1 MRVILILADDKKQ
14 GGYMDRRQLEYQR
27 KLREKVRKQKERK
40 RRRALARR
48 FFIITVILYIFIIL
62 AILFFFSI
70 SLRSCKKEEPKH
82 DIAIE
87 HNEDEIEVIKKK
99 QLYYDDT
106 FYIPLSAIEMLT
118 SIKVTG
124 DSNNIS
130 FILNANEE
138 FAKFTL
144 GTHYA
149 EVNANKVELSN
160 KSLMVDGE
168 LYLPFDF
175 FTEHMQGFN
184 VEINE
189 NDSTY
194 NISLSEDT
202 APQFILKAPKETKP
216 IEEKEYIKVTESPIE
231 FKLDLS
237 SYEEYMNPA
246 DRDAYLF
253 IVSAEHPLTKDY
265 VPVDLTG
272 SIYTRSDRETRMLT
286 KYACLALEAFLK
298 EGEANGIYG
307 VTVTSAYRSYE
318 YQEELFQQEILI
330 EGSAEE
336 AAKDVNP
343 PGISEHQTGLAVD
356 MHNMSSA
363 SVAFGDTKEAKWLAE
378 NAHKFGYIL
387 RYPDNKTDITGI
399 NYEPWHFRY
408 VGRYH
413 ATKMNELDMCLE
425 EYVEYIN
432 Q

>member
-1 MRVILILADDKKQ
+1 MDKKQ
-14 GGYMDRRQLEYQR
+14 LETQRR
-27 KLREKVRKQKERK
+27 LREKARKQKERRRK
-40 RRRALARR
+40 RVLAKR
-48 FFIITVILYIFIIL
+48 FFILTVILYIFIIL
-62 AILFFFSI
+62 AILFVFSI

-82 DIAIE
+82 DIVIE
-87 HNEDEIEVIKKK
+87 QNEDSKEVLKKN
-99 QLYYDDT
+99 QLYFDEE
-106 FYIPLSAIEMLT
+106 FYIPLSAIEKLS

-124 DSNNIS
+124 DKDNLS
-130 FILNANEE
+130 FIFDINGE
-138 FAKFTL
+138 FAKFVI
-144 GTHYA
+144 GTTDA
-149 EVNANKVELSN
+149 EVNSNKIELSH

-175 FTEHMQGFN
+175 FSDYMRGFDLSIDEETGTYTVALSPD
-184 VEINE
+184 VE
-189 NDSTY
+189 
-194 NISLSEDT
+194 
-202 APQFILKAPKETKP
+202 PQFILKAPKKTEP
-216 IEEKEYIKVTESPIE
+216 IEENVVTEVTDSPIQ

-237 SYEEYMNPA
+237 SYEQYMNPD

-253 IVSAEHPLTKDY
+253 IVSEQYPLTKDY
-265 VPVDLTG
+265 VPTDLTG
-272 SIYTRSDRETRMLT
+272 SIFTRSDRETRTLT

-298 EGEANGIYG
+298 EGEANGVYG

-318 YQEELFQQEILI
+318 YQDQLFQQEILI

-363 SVAFGDTKEAKWLAE
+363 SQAFGNTHEAKWLAE

-387 RYPDNKTDITGI
+387 RYPEDKTDITGI

-413 ATKMNELDMCLE
+413 ATKMYELNMCLE
-425 EYVEYIN
+425 EYMDYIN

>member
-1 MRVILILADDKKQ
+1 
-14 GGYMDRRQLEYQR
+14 MDRKQIEYQR
-27 KLREKVRKQKERK
+27 KMREKARKQKERK
-40 RRRALARR
+40 RKRVLAKR
-48 FFIITVILYIFIIL
+48 FLILTVILYIFLIL
-62 AILFFFSI
+62 AILFIFSI
-70 SLRSCKKEEPKH
+70 SLRSCKKEEPKR
-82 DIAIE
+82 DIVIE
-87 HNEDEIEVIKKK
+87 QGEEEAEILKKK
-99 QLYYDDT
+99 DLYFDEA
-106 FYIPLSAIEMLT
+106 FYIPLSAIEKLT
-118 SIKVTG
+118 DIKVTG
-124 DSNNIS
+124 DKDNLS
-130 FILNANEE
+130 FIFDANGE
-138 FAKFTL
+138 FAKFVI
-144 GTHYA
+144 GTTVA
-149 EVNANKVELSN
+149 EVNNNKIELSH

-168 LYLPFDF
+168 LYLPFNF
-175 FTEHMQGFN
+175 FTDHVQGFL

-189 NDSTY
+189 ENNTY
-194 NISLSEDT
+194 NISLSTNIE
-202 APQFILKAPKETKP
+202 PQFILKTPKETKSV
-216 IEEKEYIKVTESPIE
+216 EEKGAVEVTTSPID

-237 SYEEYMNPA
+237 SYEEYMNPS

-253 IVSAEHPLTKDY
+253 IVSESHPLTKDY

-272 SIYTRSDRETRMLT
+272 SIFTRSDRDTRMLT

-298 EGEANGIYG
+298 EGEANGVYG

-363 SVAFGDTKEAKWLAE
+363 SQAFGDTYEAKWLAE

-387 RYPDNKTDITGI
+387 RYPEDKTDFTGI

-413 ATKMNELDMCLE
+413 ATKMHELDMCLE